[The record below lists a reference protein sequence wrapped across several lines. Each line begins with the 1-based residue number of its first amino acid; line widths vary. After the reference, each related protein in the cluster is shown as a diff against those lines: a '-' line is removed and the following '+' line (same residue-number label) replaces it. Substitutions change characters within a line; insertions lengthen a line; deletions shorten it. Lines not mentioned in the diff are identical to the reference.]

1 MITRH
6 LTRQQVEAEPY
17 RVWNAFID
25 LIAME
30 KYADLSAVQRPPH
43 LVFLYE
49 SDVQNGGHEN
59 YFDNRGMEH
68 LEETI
73 EALGLIG
80 AVEQQR
86 LLWKAGQLKLSE
98 LRLPLPADD
107 DYDYDSPID
116 DEIHNLDLRFYACSP
131 GLCHYL
137 EEYLAMHQSS
147 FVIVE

>member
-6 LTRQQVEAEPY
+6 LTRQQAEAEPY

-30 KYADLSAVQRPPH
+30 MYADLSPVQRPPH

-73 EALGLIG
+73 DALGLIG

-98 LRLPLPADD
+98 LRHPQPSVD
-107 DYDYDSPID
+107 DYDYDSPIG
-116 DEIHNLDLRFYACSP
+116 DEINNLDMRFYACSP
-131 GLCHYL
+131 DLCHYL
-137 EEYLAMHQSS
+137 KEYLAKHQSS